1 MVDGDDE
8 HVVPWRALLHGSPT
22 LDEEPAA
29 AGDASETP
37 ERPARSLGSVDG
49 DWREGRP
56 GDDGDDA
63 GPRRRVEGVACVAPG
78 SPPRRASPPPRRGDA
93 AGDAAG
99 AATRWRVEANAR
111 VVSGASVLA
120 YAAQLLEREVAAPT
134 FPSVDAAVLAQL
146 AVSLDA
152 AAAVG
157 AKAAAFLPGGDP
169 RRGGLEK
176 PRGGSFLPPL
186 AKPPGGGGGGLYG
199 AGAAEPRAAAGGGRR
214 RESERLSL
222 LAYEETLGD
231 LRKTRAAAAERRA
244 ERSLS
249 LARRAS
255 VAVGRAGARTAP
267 PPRPAASPP
276 RRSGR
281 TAPLLGPPGDDEAE
295 ETKKEDRAPLPRK
308 SPEEP
313 RPAARVAPAPAVRVS
328 QQHVLEAV
336 RGDAAGLPK
345 QEAGIRNTNLAGDM
359 QALLAERAAVSWGE
373 RLRRFLG
380 AQLALWIPLCNLY
393 VTCMLPVY
401 LCFAVERS
409 LALDAIDVASELFAV
424 LELGLQRS
432 RRLRVAL
439 RVEDPDPAPT
449 SAAEAHRRPPKD
461 RDRRRPRE
469 PAWSVALD
477 VAPVAPVWALRV
489 AVRARRGSAL
499 AQVVRGLQLLK
510 FLKLLVI
517 WREAMGATQ
526 GPGLVHFDS
535 ILFRIARLVSV
546 FFFVLHYLACTYHYI
561 GRKSRHR
568 NGDETWKYYARNGSD
583 RGVAFRWVQSFYAV
597 LAVGLGNNLS
607 PTNTLQALHSSVTLL
622 VGISMTS
629 IGIGAITSL
638 LANKDVVQAR
648 RRMKLKQIESY
659 LSKHEVPDELSRTI
673 GEYYEYIWASQMQL
687 DGELFAD
694 LTEVL
699 KLKLAL
705 AIKRRFIMECPLFK
719 ELDAWAIINLVRKLA
734 HEVFVPD
741 QVVMAEGELG
751 DAMYFV
757 IRGRLR
763 VTAVGVRVALL
774 HDGDHFGEACLISS
788 NEPRSA
794 TVVADT
800 FCELFVL
807 HTADFQE
814 GRDFAQLQQSI
825 EAEAHRRAIHRECAK
840 KLRRCKWKI
849 LAIMYFIR
857 RYQAAQRAKDG
868 PNNGKLKSRAQA
880 IIHASR
886 LKQLTAA
893 VSSAANSVV
902 RGSTQGA
909 HGDGAPKPGGLGLQR
924 SKVQTNFGP
933 LPPPD
938 DEEEEE
944 DDGGGGGGEAP
955 KS

>member
-63 GPRRRVEGVACVAPG
+63 GPRRRVEGVAC
-78 SPPRRASPPPRRGDA
+78 
-93 AGDAAG
+93 
-99 AATRWRVEANAR
+99 
-111 VVSGASVLA
+111 
-120 YAAQLLEREVAAPT
+120 
-134 FPSVDAAVLAQL
+134 
-146 AVSLDA
+146 
-152 AAAVG
+152 
-157 AKAAAFLPGGDP
+157 
-169 RRGGLEK
+169 
-176 PRGGSFLPPL
+176 
-186 AKPPGGGGGGLYG
+186 
-199 AGAAEPRAAAGGGRR
+199 
-214 RESERLSL
+214 
-222 LAYEETLGD
+222 
-231 LRKTRAAAAERRA
+231 
-244 ERSLS
+244 
-249 LARRAS
+249 
-255 VAVGRAGARTAP
+255 
-267 PPRPAASPP
+267 
-276 RRSGR
+276 
-281 TAPLLGPPGDDEAE
+281 
-295 ETKKEDRAPLPRK
+295 
-308 SPEEP
+308 
-313 RPAARVAPAPAVRVS
+313 
-328 QQHVLEAV
+328 QHVLEAV

-359 QALLAERAAVSWGE
+359 QALLAERSGRVVGR

-638 LANKDVVQAR
+638 LANKDVVQARVQAR

-938 DEEEEE
+938 D
-944 DDGGGGGGEAP
+944 DDDDDGGGGGEAP